1 MKRFL
6 IGLTLFLV
14 ALVFI
19 GGSKGTTEDSA
30 VIEDLNRT
38 VDASLEKRMV
48 SLSIGAELSAAL
60 REPD

>member
-19 GGSKGTTEDSA
+19 GGSKGSTEDQA
-30 VIEDLNRT
+30 VIDDLNRT
-38 VDASLEKRMV
+38 VDERLEKRMV
-48 SLSIGAELSAAL
+48 PLTIGAELSAAL
-60 REPD
+60 KESD

>member
-6 IGLTLFLV
+6 IGITLFLV

-19 GGSKGTTEDSA
+19 GGSKGNTEDLA

-38 VDASLEKRMV
+38 VDESLEKRM
-48 SLSIGAELSAAL
+48 LPLQIGAELSAAL
-60 REPD
+60 KESD

>member
-19 GGSKGTTEDSA
+19 GGSKGNTEDTA
-30 VIEDLNRT
+30 VIADLNRT
-38 VDASLEKRMV
+38 VDESLEKRMV
-48 SLSIGAELSAAL
+48 SLTIGAELSAAL
-60 REPD
+60 RESE

>member
-19 GGSKGTTEDSA
+19 GGSKGNTEDSA
-30 VIEDLNRT
+30 VIADLNRT
-38 VDASLEKRMV
+38 VDESLEKRMV

-60 REPD
+60 RESE

>member
-19 GGSKGTTEDSA
+19 GGSKGNTEDRA
-30 VIEDLNRT
+30 VVEDMNRT
-38 VDASLEKRMV
+38 IDERLEKRMV
-48 SLSIGAELSAAL
+48 PLTIGAELSAAL
-60 REPD
+60 NQPD

>member
-19 GGSKGTTEDSA
+19 GGSKGTTEDLT
-30 VIEDLNRT
+30 VIQDLNRT
-38 VDASLEKRMV
+38 VDERLEKRMV
-48 SLSIGAELSAAL
+48 PLQIGAELSAAL
-60 REPD
+60 NE